1 MGLPNTLM
9 FLTVF
14 WWHIVMLNLSYSDCI
29 CFHMYLAVERSFQ
42 PMQTYSS
49 AGFQNPNCK
58 FLSVDGTVDW
68 LHAD

>member
-1 MGLPNTLM
+1 
-9 FLTVF
+9 
-14 WWHIVMLNLSYSDCI
+14 
-29 CFHMYLAVERSFQ
+29 MYLAVERSFQ

-68 LHAD
+68 LHADWLTSWSEQGRERQQNLPVMGQV